1 MGEYTEGFYK
11 NDDLE
16 FMVDGIE
23 YMAEV
28 TARLIRDE
36 HEQEFIDDKKV
47 IFYVGTPE
55 EWIVTELTEELEK
68 KLDEAILNDE
78 EHQRWV

>member
-1 MGEYTEGFYK
+1 MGDYTEGFYK

>member
-16 FMVDGIE
+16 FMVDGNE

-36 HEQEFIDDKKV
+36 HDQDFIDDKKV